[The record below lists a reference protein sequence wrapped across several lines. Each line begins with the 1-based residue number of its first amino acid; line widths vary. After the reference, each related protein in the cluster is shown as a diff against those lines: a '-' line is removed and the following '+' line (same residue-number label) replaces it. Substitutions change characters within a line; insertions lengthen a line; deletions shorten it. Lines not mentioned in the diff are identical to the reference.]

1 MGKEPV
7 VHLRRYNLVW
17 GALVLAV
24 LLTWQLPHAIA
35 QQVTREVIGYSEQGR
50 EIEVYRFGSGVR
62 TLVVVGAT
70 HGAPERNTA
79 VLSRQLIDWFRN
91 HPEDVPADVTLY
103 IVPLLN
109 PDGDVLEV
117 RQNAR
122 GVDLNRNMNTNLD
135 ACPENDWSQQVF
147 GAYGTISFTGGDYA
161 DSEVESRVI
170 RDFLLDKS
178 AVIFLHSAAGLV
190 FPSYCED
197 PVAIAMAQTYARAAD
212 YTYARY
218 WEAYD
223 ITGGM
228 HDWARGIELP
238 AIIPELESGDD
249 PEFERNLAG
258 LKAVM
263 ADATELVPLVELK
276 EVSDT
281 VTMPLPI
288 WRFWVAHGGAETLGE
303 PVGPT
308 RQQADGAFVQSFT
321 TIRVRYQPQA
331 MVSSVQ
337 ALPLELPVL
346 RGEKAETIDPTSTM
360 TFADT
365 MYVAHDA
372 IARYYQRFDGD
383 TLLGPPVSNETLVRS
398 GATVE
403 ATQYFQFGVVRYDES
418 INRIVRA
425 PVVWQQEVVANL
437 VAPTQPFQIR

>member
-1 MGKEPV
+1 MGKEPAV
-7 VHLRRYNLVW
+7 YLRPYTLL
-17 GALVLAV
+17 GALVLAM
-24 LLTWQLPHAIA
+24 LLAWQSPRAIA

-50 EIEVYRFGSGVR
+50 EIEAFRFGGGPR

-135 ACPENDWSQQVF
+135 ACRENDWSQQVF
-147 GAYGTISFTGGDYA
+147 GAYGTISFTGGEYA

-170 RDFLLDKS
+170 RSFLLDKS

-190 FPSYCED
+190 FPPFCED
-197 PVAIAMAQTYARAAD
+197 PVAISMAETYARAAE
-212 YTYARY
+212 YAYARY

-238 AIIPELESGDD
+238 AIIPELESGDE

-258 LKAVM
+258 VKAVM
-263 ADATELVPLVELK
+263 ADATTLIPLVELK
-276 EVSDT
+276 EVSDS

-288 WRFWVAHGGAETLGE
+288 WRFWVAHGGTDTLGD

-308 RQQADGAFVQSFT
+308 RQQADGTFVQSFT
-321 TIRVRYQPQA
+321 TIRVSYQPYA
-331 MVSSVQ
+331 MVRPVQ

-346 RGEKAETIDPTSTM
+346 RGEPAETIDETSTM

-365 MYVAHDA
+365 TYVAHDA
-372 IARYYQRFDGD
+372 IARYYQRTDGD
-383 TLLGPPVSNETLVRS
+383 ALLGIPVSNETIVMTTA
-398 GATVE
+398 GGV
-403 ATQYFQFGVVRYDES
+403 ATQQFRFGVVRYDES

-425 PVVWQQEVVANL
+425 PVVWQQEVVANM

>member
-1 MGKEPV
+1 M
-7 VHLRRYNLVW
+7 HQRRYKLFSV
-17 GALVLAV
+17 LVLSI
-24 LLTWQLPHAIA
+24 LLSWQTPRTIA
-35 QQVTREVIGYSEQGR
+35 QQVTREVIGYSMQGR
-50 EIEVYRFGSGVR
+50 EIEAYRFGNGAR

-91 HPEDVPADVTLY
+91 HPEDVPVDVTLY
-103 IVPLLN
+103 IVPVLN

-147 GAYGTISFTGGDYA
+147 GAYGTISFTGGEYA

-170 RDFLLDKS
+170 RSFLLDKS

-190 FPSYCED
+190 FPPFCED
-197 PVAIAMAQTYARAAD
+197 PVAIAMAETYARAAD
-212 YTYARY
+212 YAYARY

-258 LKAVM
+258 VKAVM
-263 ADATELVPLVELK
+263 ADASSLVPLVEFK
-276 EVSDT
+276 EVSET
-281 VTMPLPI
+281 ATMPLPI
-288 WRFWVAHGGAETLGE
+288 WRFWVAHGGSATLGD

-308 RQQADGAFVQSFT
+308 RQSADGAFVQSFT
-321 TIRVRYQPQA
+321 TIRVRYQPGA
-331 MVSSVQ
+331 VVRPVQ

-346 RGEKAETIDPTSTM
+346 RGQQAETIDETSTM

-365 MYVAHDA
+365 PYVVHDA
-372 IARYYQRFDGD
+372 IARYYQRSDGD
-383 TLLGPPVSNETLVRS
+383 ALLGAPVSNETLVNT
-398 GATVE
+398 GASEV
-403 ATQYFQFGVVRYDES
+403 ATQQFRFGVVRYDES

-425 PVVWQQEVVANL
+425 PVVWQQEVVANM

>member
-7 VHLRRYNLVW
+7 VRLRRYKILF
-17 GALVLAV
+17 GALVLT
-24 LLTWQLPHAIA
+24 LLYTLPSPRASA
-35 QQVTREVIGYSEQGR
+35 QQVTRDVIGYSEQGR
-50 EIEVYRFGSGVR
+50 EIEVYRFGSGAR

-135 ACPENDWSQQVF
+135 ACPENDWSQRVF
-147 GAYGTISFTGGDYA
+147 GAYGTISFTGGEYA

-170 RDFLLDKS
+170 RSFLLDKS

-190 FPSYCED
+190 FPPFCED
-197 PVAIAMAQTYARAAD
+197 STAIAMAETYARAAD
-212 YTYARY
+212 YAYARY

-258 LKAVM
+258 VKAVM
-263 ADATELVPLVELK
+263 ADAITLVPLVETK
-276 EVSDT
+276 EVSET

-288 WRFWVAHGGAETLGE
+288 WRFWVAHGGVETLGE

-308 RQQADGAFVQSFT
+308 RQQADGTLVQSFT
-321 TIRVRYQPQA
+321 TIRVQYQPQA
-331 MVSSVQ
+331 MVRPVQ

-346 RGEKAETIDPTSTM
+346 RGEKAETIDETSTM

-365 MYVAHDA
+365 MYVVHDA
-372 IARYYQRFDGD
+372 IARYYRRFDGD
-383 TLLGPPVSNETLVRS
+383 ALLGAPLSNETLVS
-398 GATVE
+398 TGAGTV
-403 ATQYFQFGVVRYDES
+403 ATQQFRFGVVRYDES

-425 PVVWQQEVVANL
+425 PIVWQQEVVANM